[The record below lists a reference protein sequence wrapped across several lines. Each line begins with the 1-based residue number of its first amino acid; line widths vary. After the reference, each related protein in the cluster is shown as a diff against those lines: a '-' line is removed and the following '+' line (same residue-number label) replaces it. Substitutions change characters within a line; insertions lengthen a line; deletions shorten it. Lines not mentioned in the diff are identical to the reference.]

1 MQTNIN
7 SIYLSKCSKEYWKV
21 SASQLKN
28 LKTMPAMALLLAF
41 NIVIGTFFIPVGIS
55 LRVYFTFIPTAV
67 AGFIG
72 GPFLAII
79 YGFSSDILG
88 FIAHP
93 SGAFFPGRTLSSM
106 LGALIFSLF
115 LFRSRVTVLKIA
127 LSKLCVNLFVNI
139 MLNSLWNFILYD
151 KGYYYFLTKSIVKNF
166 AMLPFE
172 IIILVSIF
180 KMLIPILCKL
190 KIIPSDTQKQISII

>member
-1 MQTNIN
+1 MQTN
-7 SIYLSKCSKEYWKV
+7 STYLSKRSKEYWKV
-21 SASQLKN
+21 ATGQLKN
-28 LKTMPAMALLLAF
+28 LKIMPAMALLLAF
-41 NIVIGTFFIPVGIS
+41 NIVIGTFFIPIGAS

-72 GPFLAII
+72 GPFFAVL
-79 YGFSSDILG
+79 YGFSSDTLG

-106 LGALIFSLF
+106 LGALIYSLF
-115 LFRSRVTVLKIA
+115 LFRSRVTVFKIA

-151 KGYYYFLTKSIVKNF
+151 KGYYYFLAKSIVKNF
-166 AMLPFE
+166 VMLPFE
-172 IIILVSIF
+172 IIILISIF
-180 KMLIPILCKL
+180 KMIIPVLCKL
-190 KIIPSDTQKQISII
+190 KVIPSDTQKQISII